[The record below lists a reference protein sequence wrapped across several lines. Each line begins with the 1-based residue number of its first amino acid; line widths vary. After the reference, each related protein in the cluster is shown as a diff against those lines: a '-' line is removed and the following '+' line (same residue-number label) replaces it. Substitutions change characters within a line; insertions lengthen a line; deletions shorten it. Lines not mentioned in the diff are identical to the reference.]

1 MESTLRGSV
10 PAGTRLI
17 ETYGWWHDTGF
28 KRLDLHLARME
39 RSARQLGFGFDAAAA
54 HQCMKT
60 QGDAPLRCRLTLGED
75 GFEFTATP
83 MAENPASWTVA
94 IADQRLSSND
104 IWLQHK
110 TTQRALYDA
119 ARANSPEG
127 IDELIFLNE
136 RNELCEGTIT
146 NLFVTLKDG
155 QMVTPPIHSGVLPGI
170 LRQTLIES
178 GQAREM
184 IITRDHLQTA
194 HAIHVGN
201 ALRGLIPAV
210 LA

>member
-17 ETYGWWHDTGF
+17 ETFGWFPKTGF
-28 KRLDLHLARME
+28 QRLDLHLARME
-39 RSARQLGFGFDAAAA
+39 RSARQMGFGFDAAAA
-54 HQCMKT
+54 RACMKT

-75 GFEFTATP
+75 GFEFKSTP
-83 MAENPASWTVA
+83 MVEPPTSWTVA
-94 IADQRLSSND
+94 IADQRLSSED

-110 TTQRALYDA
+110 TTQRALYDT
-119 ARANSPEG
+119 ARANLPDG

-136 RNELCEGTIT
+136 KDELCEGTIT

-155 QMVTPPIHSGVLPGI
+155 QMVTPPTHCGVLPGI

-178 GQAREM
+178 GQARERVIM
-184 IITRDHLQTA
+184 RDMLETAQT
-194 HAIHVGN
+194 IHVGN